1 MFLRQGA
8 RQVLLAQNVSLFA
21 PVGRKKN
28 RLTPPP
34 MPTPAATVN
43 EQPKP
48 KRTGKSAGGR
58 PRKAPE
64 EKLKSVT
71 THVSAARYAELE
83 AGAAE
88 VRQPMS
94 QYVRPL
100 IEAGVGRRKRPLM
113 QLSVEQDGYLRQLAG
128 LANNLNQLA
137 KKAHQNGFEVV
148 ANEVAQQAVGV
159 SRLLDYFGQAV

>member
-1 MFLRQGA
+1 M
-8 RQVLLAQNVSLFA
+8 S
-21 PVGRKKN
+21 K
-28 RLTPPP
+28 
-34 MPTPAATVN
+34 PTTISD

-58 PRKAPE
+58 PRKTPE

-83 AGAAE
+83 TGAAE

-94 QYVRPL
+94 QFVRL
-100 IEAGVGRRKRPLM
+100 IVEAGIGRRKRPVM

-137 KKAHQNGFEVV
+137 KKANQSGFAVV
-148 ANEVAQQAVGV
+148 GDEVAQQAAAVG
-159 SRLLDYFGQAV
+159 RLLNYFGEAA

>member
-1 MFLRQGA
+1 M
-8 RQVLLAQNVSLFA
+8 LAQNVLLFA

-28 RLTPPP
+28 RLTFPS
-34 MPTPAATVN
+34 MPITAVTAA
-43 EQPKP
+43 EQSTP
-48 KRTGKSAGGR
+48 KRTGKAAGGR

-88 VRQPMS
+88 VRQPIS
-94 QYVRPL
+94 QFVRPL
-100 IEAGVGRRKRPLM
+100 VEAGIGRRKRPVL

-137 KKAHQNGFEVV
+137 KKAHQSGFGAVGQ
-148 ANEVAQQAVGV
+148 EVAQQAARVNG
-159 SRLLDYFGQAV
+159 LLDYFGEVA

>member
-1 MFLRQGA
+1 M
-8 RQVLLAQNVSLFA
+8 LAQNVLLFA
-21 PVGRKKN
+21 PFGRKKN
-28 RLTPPP
+28 RLTSPP
-34 MPTPAATVN
+34 MPTPAVASSEQAT
-43 EQPKP
+43 P
-48 KRTGKSAGGR
+48 KRAGKAAGGR

-94 QYVRPL
+94 QFVRPL
-100 IEAGVGRRKRPLM
+100 VEAGIGRRKRPVL
-113 QLSVEQDGYLRQLAG
+113 QLSVEQDRYLRQLAG

-137 KKAHQNGFEVV
+137 KKAHQSGFGAVGD
-148 ANEVAQQAVGV
+148 EVAQQATAV
-159 SRLLDYFGQAV
+159 SRLLDYFGEVA

>member
-1 MFLRQGA
+1 
-8 RQVLLAQNVSLFA
+8 
-21 PVGRKKN
+21 
-28 RLTPPP
+28 
-34 MPTPAATVN
+34 MPTPAVASSEQAT
-43 EQPKP
+43 P
-48 KRTGKSAGGR
+48 KRTGKAAGGR

-94 QYVRPL
+94 QFVRPL
-100 IEAGVGRRKRPLM
+100 VEAGIGRRKRPVL
-113 QLSVEQDGYLRQLAG
+113 QLSVEQDRYLRQLAG

-137 KKAHQNGFEVV
+137 KKAHQSGFGTVRD
-148 ANEVAQQAVGV
+148 EVAQQATAV
-159 SRLLDYFGQAV
+159 SRLLDYFGEVA

>member
-1 MFLRQGA
+1 MFWRKGA
-8 RQVLLAQNVSLFA
+8 RQVLLAQNVLLFA

-28 RLTPPP
+28 RLTPPS
-34 MPTPAATVN
+34 MPTPTVTSD

-58 PRKAPE
+58 PRKLPE

-94 QYVRPL
+94 QFVRSL
-100 IEAGVGRRKRPLM
+100 VEAGVGRRKRPMM
-113 QLSVEQDGYLRQLAG
+113 QLSVEQDGYLRQLAS

-137 KKAHQNGFEVV
+137 KKAHQSGFATVGI
-148 ANEVAQQAVGV
+148 EVAQQANAV
-159 SRLLDYFGQAV
+159 SRLLNYFGEAT

>member
-1 MFLRQGA
+1 M
-8 RQVLLAQNVSLFA
+8 LAQNVLLFA

-28 RLTPPP
+28 RLTLPPVLI
-34 MPTPAATVN
+34 PAVTAA
-43 EQPKP
+43 EQPTP
-48 KRTGKSAGGR
+48 KRTGKAAGGR

-94 QYVRPL
+94 QFVRPL
-100 IEAGVGRRKRPLM
+100 VEAGVGRRKRPVL
-113 QLSVEQDGYLRQLAG
+113 QLSVEQDSYLRRLAG

-137 KKAHQNGFEVV
+137 KKAHQSGFG
-148 ANEVAQQAVGV
+148 AVGEDVTKQAARV
-159 SRLLDYFGQAV
+159 SELLDYFGEVA

>member
-1 MFLRQGA
+1 M
-8 RQVLLAQNVSLFA
+8 LAQNVLLFA
-21 PVGRKKN
+21 PFGRKKN
-28 RLTPPP
+28 RLTSPS
-34 MPTPAATVN
+34 MPKSAATSA
-43 EQPKP
+43 EQPTP

-58 PRKAPE
+58 PRKSPE
-64 EKLKSVT
+64 EKLKSLT

-94 QYVRPL
+94 QFVRPL
-100 IEAGVGRRKRPLM
+100 VEAGVGRRKRPVL

-137 KKAHQNGFEVV
+137 KKAHQSGFGAVGEEVS
-148 ANEVAQQAVGV
+148 QQAARVNE
-159 SRLLDYFGQAV
+159 LLDYFGKAA